1 MAEDA
6 ETKKIAKLDFDIEK
20 SLSSLDKID
29 LKLKTISE
37 SSEKYAKK
45 IGQALGSGIDKKT
58 IDTNIKA
65 VEKSYDGLSKY
76 EKNRAAD
83 VAAYRQKQEI
93 KTTETLKREAAKQEK
108 SITTLYDKI
117 SNYAGTYLIYQGFN
131 VLKRSIGEVIDEM
144 VELESSMVQID
155 RVLNESSLNIDNY
168 RDKLMQIAYDYG
180 NSMDNVADIA
190 LRLAQAGYDS
200 NEVLALT
207 QKTLLALNTAELNAT
222 QATDDMVAVMAQ
234 WGLMTGSATE
244 QAENYGNIIDKI
256 NKVADNFPTTS
267 QDIMD
272 ALKKTSSAFNLAGA
286 SIDETIALITAAEV
300 ASQRGGK
307 VIGTA
312 LSNIVQQLK
321 DEKRLTIAESLGL
334 DFFTDAKKTEFKGI
348 VDIFGEMS
356 AKMQELKDAGK
367 ENSTEM
373 QELLSIFTV
382 FRRNIGSSLLGQ
394 MSGEDNTYLQVLNDS
409 LTATGYSLQE
419 NAKYMATAKAA
430 QEQFNVSLLQLK
442 TEVWDKGVEDV
453 YRNMLSFGTDVVK
466 NITDLIDKFGVLPAA
481 VGTATLAFTAL
492 NKDLRGFSFN
502 SKTSSIELAG
512 FFKRIKEG
520 TASVDRTKLAL
531 RRLEDGTMAVTNV
544 SKSGIRVFAES
555 AASTTAYA
563 GKLVLATAKTVALE
577 VATVALNAAI
587 SLGISLA
594 ITALVTAIDNWIHAQ
609 EKAIEKNNQ
618 LKQEAEDAASEL
630 NQEVKSIQDLT
641 KEYKEFSDTM
651 NRSKDKNK
659 LVDTENVNKAYEL
672 QTKINDAIKDSGKQ
686 VQLVTETTN
695 EYGEKVKTVNSQY
708 QDQLNLLRTIA
719 FEKKQEEARD
729 LKTAMEAAKAN
740 VKGVNTAG
748 KTVGWTDSY
757 SEQLRRAGIDRS
769 FGGRNQSHRDSG
781 FTGEGRRVQSDYFEF
796 LNTLAPEEQ
805 LKTLKEW
812 NEKLDEAASRG
823 ENVADVSKYVK
834 EQLSELQG
842 QYKTLTEATEKY
854 TNALSELYAL
864 SGQVDVFDTIL
875 QSIADSYQNIEG
887 PNKLI
892 EDIQGI
898 NEKFR
903 EGKIT
908 TKEYFDNLQEQIDN
922 INLSDKLPKEELE
935 AYQAIFAATTE
946 TMAEGLE
953 QLISGLESGAIS
965 FADYS
970 SGVKEAAENTLDLYV
985 KQNGLENID
994 GVWMK
999 GKEAVDEYANSLQGA
1014 LNGMNE
1020 MKQLMPVIAENYDYI
1035 AQHANEAGEA
1045 AFKHSDVSSQ
1055 AYQDLANN
1063 MASSLAQMENKN
1075 NQAYQAITDAVYS
1088 ATKASADEVA
1098 RGNSYINEVLL
1109 SDANAL
1115 NAALNESAN
1124 QLAVNTNR
1132 VTSSMGNVMSAL
1144 GDAISGF
1151 DYKIT
1156 ATPFKE
1162 GSFGMT
1168 TNEFGIPTGVQ
1179 LPSFGFKLTGEGG
1192 SSLKGLGSSLKTF
1205 GSDLQSYAS
1214 SKFRYNALKSS
1225 VGNYSSSGSPN
1236 IGSSGGY
1243 SGGGSSGGG
1252 SSRRG
1257 SSGGGSSSSRTS
1269 SKDTEYEERLAK
1281 FTETLEK
1288 MEEKEEAWVKKQK
1301 ELGMLSNSDMLYIT
1315 QQRLNKYNEY
1325 LRKIKEA
1332 TWMNK
1337 EDREK
1342 LEEEY
1347 TKKIED
1353 LQLDYFDYLKGKLDD
1368 QIKEIEKSRDK
1379 RIKLLEEETDRE
1391 IDLIKKQKEVEDS
1404 KKERQ
1409 EILDEISYWEQRSGR
1424 EAVENLIK
1432 AQKELEEFDLEAQ
1445 RNAQIKGIEEREKR
1459 QKAAIQKQA
1468 EDEINALQKVYD
1480 SKVKIFSE
1488 TNRIIYD
1495 NSTIAA
1501 RNLYNTYKSNFVD
1514 PLKDE
1519 LRDIN
1524 KSNKSSSRDDDDDDD
1539 DDGDYIDYKIKRG
1552 DTLSGIA
1559 KRYGTTVSKL
1569 MKANPYIKNKNKI
1582 YAGKYLQIPKFHEGG
1597 IVGGSEE
1604 GYALLKPHE
1613 VVLKPEWSAS
1623 LDRMMKYFD
1632 NVTQRKEINNNS
1644 TIEVSGNL
1652 VNIQANV
1659 RNQTDIDSIGQ
1670 KVEKVLREKFNIK
1683 K

>member
-131 VLKRSIGEVIDEM
+131 VLKKSIGEVIDEM

-155 RVLNESSLNIDNY
+155 RVLNESSLNLDNY

-312 LSNIVQQLK
+312 LSNITQQLK
-321 DEKRLTIAESLGL
+321 DEKRLNIAESLGL
-334 DFFTDAKKTEFKGI
+334 NFFTDEKKTQFKGI
-348 VDIFGEMS
+348 VDIFAEMS
-356 AKMQELKDAGK
+356 QKMQQLKDAGK

-442 TEVWDKGVEDV
+442 TEVWDKGVEGV
-453 YRNMLSFGTDVVK
+453 YRDMLSFGTDVVK

-492 NKDLRGFSFN
+492 NKDLRGFNFN

-512 FFKRIKEG
+512 FFKKIKEG
-520 TASVDRTKLAL
+520 TASVRNTKVAL
-531 RRLEDGTMAVTNV
+531 KELENGQIAMTQV
-544 SKSGIRVFAES
+544 STGGIKAFAKNTVAMGS
-555 AASTTAYA
+555 YA
-563 GKLVLATAKTVALE
+563 GKLVLTTAKTIALE
-577 VATVALNAAI
+577 AATIALNAAI
-587 SLGISLA
+587 SMGISLA
-594 ITALVTAIDNWIHAQ
+594 ISAVVKVIDDWIHAD
-609 EKAIEKNNQ
+609 EKVIEKNNE
-618 LKQEAEDAASEL
+618 LKQQAEDAANEL
-630 NQEVKSIQDLT
+630 NQEVTSIQDLT
-641 KEYKEFSDTM
+641 KEYKEFSDTISK
-651 NRSKDKNK
+651 SKDKNK

-672 QTKINDAIKDSGKQ
+672 QTKINKAIEDSGKQ
-686 VQLVTETTN
+686 VELVTKIN
-695 EYGEKVKTVNSQY
+695 DEYGEKVDAVNTKY
-708 QDQLNLLRTIA
+708 KDQLSLLRTIA
-719 FEKKQEEARD
+719 FEKKQEEARE
-729 LKTAMEAAKAN
+729 LKTAMDLAKENFVGARASD
-740 VKGVNTAG
+740 KKAGWFNT
-748 KTVGWTDSY
+748 Y
-757 SEQLRRAGIDRS
+757 SEQLRAAGIDQT
-769 FGGRNQSHRDSG
+769 FGGANKPIERSGLVKNQQSLLNGETQSVLANVNQSAIAETQKLAG
-781 FTGEGRRVQSDYFEF
+781 YFEY
-796 LNTLAPEEQ
+796 LNSLKPEEQ
-805 LKTLKEW
+805 LKYLKQW
-812 NEKLDEAASRG
+812 NEQLDQAAKEG
-823 ENVADVSKYVK
+823 KDVGDVSEYIK
-834 EQLSELQG
+834 EKLKNVQE
-842 QYKTLTEATEKY
+842 QYNTVREATQKY

-864 SGQVDVFDTIL
+864 SGQVDVFDTML
-875 QSIADSYQNIEG
+875 TSIGKSYSSIEG

-898 NEKFR
+898 NEQFR
-903 EGKIT
+903 EGKID
-908 TKEYFDNLQEQIDN
+908 TKEYFNNLQEQIDN

-1063 MASSLAQMENKN
+1063 MASSLAQMESKH
-1075 NQAYQAITDAVYS
+1075 NQAYQAITNAVYS

-1132 VTSSMGNVMSAL
+1132 VTSSMGNVLSAL
-1144 GDAISGF
+1144 GNAISGF
-1151 DYKIT
+1151 KYKIT
-1156 ATPFKE
+1156 ATPRIT
-1162 GSFGMT
+1162 GSFGLSKDA
-1168 TNEFGIPTGVQ
+1168 NGIPNGIR
-1179 LPSFGFKLTGEGG
+1179 LPSFGFDITGEGG
-1192 SSLKGLGSSLKTF
+1192 SSLQNLGSSLKTF

-1243 SGGGSSGGG
+1243 SGGGSSGSG
-1252 SSRRG
+1252 SSGRG

-1501 RNLYNTYKSNFVD
+1501 KNLYNTYKSNFVD
-1514 PLKDE
+1514 PLKNE
-1519 LRDIN
+1519 LKDIN
-1524 KSNKSSSRDDDDDDD
+1524 KSNKSSSRDDDDDDDD

-1569 MKANPYIKNKNKI
+1569 MKANPYIKNKNRI

-1597 IVGGSEE
+1597 IFADDE
-1604 GYALLKPHE
+1604 GLAVLKKNE
-1613 VVLKPEWSAS
+1613 MILKPEWTPSM
-1623 LDRMMKYFD
+1623 LKMMKYFD

-1644 TIEVSGNL
+1644 TIEVE
-1652 VNIQANV
+1652 
-1659 RNQTDIDSIGQ
+1659 R
-1670 KVEKVLREKFNIK
+1670 KFG
-1683 K
+1683 